1 MTLDFPILTG
11 NHIRLEPLS
20 HLHAEALTA
29 ASSGDSE
36 LYHWSAVP
44 TGREAV
50 QRYIDA
56 ALVLREAGSAF
67 AFAHVRLSDG
77 AILGSTR
84 FFDIERWAWPTG
96 HPCHGRRDP
105 DVCEIGYTWLAPSA
119 IRTAANTEA
128 KLLMLTHAFE
138 VWNVLRVCL
147 HTDAR
152 NLRSQAAIVR
162 IGGKFEGVLRAH
174 RMAADF
180 TPRDSYRYSIVAA
193 EWPAAKQ
200 KLKTLLDRRPA

>member
-1 MTLDFPILTG
+1 MILDFPILTG

-20 HLHAEALTA
+20 HAHADALIA
-29 ASSGDSE
+29 ASSGDPA
-36 LYHWSAVP
+36 LYRWSAVP
-44 TGREAV
+44 IGYKAV
-50 QRYIDA
+50 QSYIDA
-56 ALVLREAGSAF
+56 ALALREAGSAL

-77 AILGSTR
+77 AVLGSTR
-84 FFDIERWAWPTG
+84 YFDIERWAWPTG
-96 HPCHGRRDP
+96 HARHGRRDP

-152 NLRSQAAIVR
+152 NQRSQAAIER

-174 RMAADF
+174 RIAADF
-180 TPRDSYRYSIVAA
+180 TPRDSYRYSITEA
-193 EWPAAKQ
+193 EWPAAKLNLERL
-200 KLKTLLDRRPA
+200 LKSC